1 MNSKPEVTIIV
12 APRERFSYTRESLE
26 SIYEHTQVPFK
37 LIYVDGGS
45 PAHIKNYLEN
55 QATEKQFEVI
65 RTEHYLSPNHARNL
79 GLRQVDT
86 KYVVFIDNDVV
97 VTPGWLKAAVDCAEE
112 TDAVVVSPLVCQY
125 LPLHEEV
132 HCAGGESGI
141 KVEKSNNT
149 TRRRMIEKIF
159 KQGRKV
165 ADVLPN
171 SQRQETGL
179 AEFHCMLVRRSI
191 FDRIGL
197 LDEGLLNTKEH
208 VDLCI
213 LVAEAGGK
221 IYLEPDSLVTYV
233 PGPPLEWSDVGY
245 YMLRWSD
252 GWEMASLKRLRE
264 KWNLT
269 EDQYF
274 KNKYKRLGWRRKMT
288 IIDPITQKLGFGNR
302 FLSKVAGKVLGKAD
316 RMLNNYITSSYA
328 RKHLSQDSNQTPPN
342 QPPKSAI
349 TASSQS

>member
-1 MNSKPEVTIIV
+1 MSSKPEVTIIV

-26 SIYEHTQVPFK
+26 SIYEHTQVPFQ

-45 PAHIKNYLEN
+45 PAHIKKYLEN
-55 QATEKQFEVI
+55 RALEKQFQII

-86 KYVVFIDNDVV
+86 KYVLFIDNDVV
-97 VTPGWLKAAVDCAEE
+97 VTPGWLKTAIDCAEE
-112 TDAVVVSPLVCQY
+112 KTATIVSPLVCQY

-141 KVEKSNNT
+141 KVETKDDT
-149 TRRRMIEKIF
+149 TRRRFIEKIF

-165 ADVLPN
+165 ADVRPKL
-171 SQRQETGL
+171 QREETGL
-179 AEFHCMLVRRSI
+179 AEFHCMLVRTEI
-191 FDRIGL
+191 FDKIGL

-213 LVAEAGGK
+213 LVAEAGGS

-264 KWNLT
+264 KWNLS
-269 EDQYF
+269 EDKYF
-274 KNKYKRLGWRRKMT
+274 QNKYKRLGWRRKMT
-288 IIDPITQKLGFGNR
+288 IIDPISKKLGFGNR
-302 FLSKVAGKVLGKAD
+302 FLSKVVGKLVGKAD
-316 RMLNNYITSSYA
+316 KLLNHYITSSYA
-328 RKHLSQDSNQTPPN
+328 RKHLQNNSNQNPPT
-342 QPPKSAI
+342 QPPSAV
-349 TASSQS
+349 TASSQG